1 MFVNKKRNSMRMIN
15 MVVDFIH
22 IGICIAIIVLAVIV
36 SPSPMHNTQCY
47 PIIFFLA
54 AVLNFTSAY
63 ARMNR
68 FRLGRSRSASG
79 IAALVLGGFFLIL
92 AIISGLSVWR

>member
-1 MFVNKKRNSMRMIN
+1 MNKKKSSMRMIN

-22 IGICIAIIVLAVIV
+22 IGICIAIIALAIIV
-36 SPSPMHNTQCY
+36 FLRPMQNTQCY
-47 PIIFFLA
+47 PVIFFLA

-68 FRLGRSRSASG
+68 FRPGRNRFASG
-79 IAALVLGGFFLIL
+79 IVALVFGVLFLL
-92 AIISGLSVWR
+92 LSIISGISIWG

>member
-1 MFVNKKRNSMRMIN
+1 MNKKKNSMRMVN

-22 IGICIAIIVLAVIV
+22 IGICLAIIVLAVIV
-36 SPSPMHNTQCY
+36 FLHPMHNTQCY

-54 AVLNFTSAY
+54 SVLNFTSAY

-68 FRLGRSRSASG
+68 FRPGKSHLSSG
-79 IAALVLGGFFLIL
+79 IWGLVLGVVFLIL
-92 AIISGLSVWR
+92 TVISAISI

>member
-1 MFVNKKRNSMRMIN
+1 MNRKKSSMHMMN

-36 SPSPMHNTQCY
+36 FLKPMKNVQCY

-54 AVLNFTSAY
+54 SVLNFTSAY
-63 ARMNR
+63 ARMNQIR
-68 FRLGRSRSASG
+68 PGRNRSTSG
-79 IAALVLGGFFLIL
+79 IGVLILGIFFLIL
-92 AIISGLSVWR
+92 SIISGISIWG

>member
-1 MFVNKKRNSMRMIN
+1 MNKKRNSMRMIN

-22 IGICIAIIVLAVIV
+22 IGICIAIIALAVV
-36 SPSPMHNTQCY
+36 VFFRPMQNTECY
-47 PIIFFLA
+47 PVIFFLA

-68 FRLGRSRSASG
+68 FRLNRNHSASG
-79 IAALVLGGFFLIL
+79 IAVLVLGILFFIL
-92 AIISGLSVWR
+92 AVISGVSIWG

>member
-1 MFVNKKRNSMRMIN
+1 MNKKKNSMRMIN
-15 MVVDFIH
+15 MIVDFIH

-36 SPSPMHNTQCY
+36 FLRPMHNTQCY

-68 FRLGRSRSASG
+68 FRPGKSRPASG
-79 IAALVLGGFFLIL
+79 IAVLIFGVFFLIL
-92 AIISGLSVWR
+92 AVISGISIWG